1 MSAMCLFVWPGRF
14 VIPNITS
21 GILLNRGIFTS
32 EKLTKFR
39 VSTSNVVPARR
50 ISSLS
55 KKGHKLTLDSALLST
70 SVSDISKSSH
80 LLSGFKGSIRQL
92 HSHSRHSFPGMTY
105 LKSPEK
111 MSFHYPLCFGLFR
124 GSRRSYLL
132 LLPRPQDPTRP
143 SKTTHCR
150 GQILPD
156 RNPLVASRL
165 FSQQSFTK
173 QEIEEAKRWLDAPSI
188 NKSVFEITFSRSSG
202 PGGQKVNKTSSKAT
216 ISLEPWKWLNPQFCF
231 WIPKPILAQLSE
243 KRIRYHTKLGG
254 LLIQSDRSRNR
265 EENTADCFKKLGD
278 EIRRVVE
285 FEGEVNEEDKAK
297 WDELAKVRKERMV
310 EQKKRQKEKR
320 QGRSKR
326 FDLGS

>member
-1 MSAMCLFVWPGRF
+1 MRAVFLIVWPGQF
-14 VIPNITS
+14 AISNKTS
-21 GILLNRGIFTS
+21 GILLNRGNFTS
-32 EKLTKFR
+32 EKLSKFR
-39 VSTSNVVPARR
+39 VSTSNLVPVRR
-50 ISSLS
+50 MSSLS
-55 KKGHKLTLDSALLST
+55 KVGSKPPVNLTSFPPL
-70 SVSDISKSSH
+70 VSKSSNLAQ
-80 LLSGFKGSIRQL
+80 LLSEFKSLIRQL
-92 HSHSRHSFPGMTY
+92 HNQPRYFFPGTIHQ
-105 LKSPEK
+105 KP
-111 MSFHYPLCFGLFR
+111 SFAKKLHHLLCPGLYR
-124 GSRRSYLL
+124 GSRRLYHL
-132 LLPRPQDPTRP
+132 LLPKPRNPRSPYII
-143 SKTTHCR
+143 THCS
-150 GQILPD
+150 GQSLLK
-156 RNPLVASRL
+156 RNFPAFTRL
-165 FSQQSFTK
+165 YAQQTFTK

-231 WIPKPILAQLSE
+231 WIPKPILAQLTE

-278 EIRRVVE
+278 EIKRVVE
-285 FEGEVNEEDKAK
+285 FEGEVSEEDKAK

-326 FDLGS
+326 FDLG